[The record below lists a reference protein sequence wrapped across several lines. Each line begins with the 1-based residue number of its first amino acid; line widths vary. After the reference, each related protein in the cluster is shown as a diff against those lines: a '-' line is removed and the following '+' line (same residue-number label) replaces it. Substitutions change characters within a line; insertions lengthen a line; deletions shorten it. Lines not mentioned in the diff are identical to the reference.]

1 MEKRELKRNFNKL
14 GLYVLINQLLISGVA
29 LAYAFIYMTMVI
41 IKNPY
46 ITENEYNSI
55 FDKLFDSGMY
65 MIIAVVIAFI
75 PILILRKKEFFKYD
89 LKVKESS
96 INLKT
101 IFTWIIVM
109 LGVNFLSGYISVLI
123 EYILNFIGYTSMP
136 SMEVLETSTTI
147 SMFAYTCVIAP
158 VIEEFI
164 YRGAI
169 LRYLENYGAKFAI
182 MASSIL
188 FGFMHG
194 NIVQIPATIL
204 IGIVFGFVAKKYSI
218 KISILLHMI
227 NNIFAEGY
235 NYLINFD
242 GAISNIVIIVDI
254 VIFISFIIIVIK
266 NKKALKGWS
275 RNNRIEKGT
284 LRYFFTSI
292 VIILLL
298 IYNVYTALIGI
309 ETI

>member
-227 NNIFAEGY
+227 NKIFAQGY

-254 VIFISFIIIVIK
+254 VIFILFIIIAIK
-266 NKKALKGWS
+266 NKEVVKNWS
-275 RNNRIEKGT
+275 RDNRIEKGT
-284 LRYFFTSI
+284 LKYFFTSI

>member
-29 LAYAFIYMTMVI
+29 LAYAFIYMIIVM

-101 IFTWIIVM
+101 IFSWIIVM

-147 SMFAYTCVIAP
+147 SMFAYTCFIAP

-254 VIFISFIIIVIK
+254 VIFILFIIIAIK
-266 NKKALKGWS
+266 NKEVVKNWS

-284 LRYFFTSI
+284 LKYFFTSI